1 MINIQ
6 NKRLV
11 LQYRLKDLL
20 QSFTPRTV
28 RLLIRK
34 RTLSVLQARP
44 LNQVVNILE
53 VIVKRHAADP
63 TVLRQ
68 IVDRNLIHR
77 LLKQK
82 LFK

>member
-20 QSFTPRTV
+20 QTFTPRTV

>member
-20 QSFTPRTV
+20 QTFTPRTV

-63 TVLRQ
+63 AVLRQ